1 MPPRKKRVPFGS
13 ASHAAF
19 NPFSISDD
27 QWEKIER
34 EIERESEF
42 TIPPDL
48 RSAVV
53 AKTQTMRWRSEAR
66 QTALSTREARRQIA
80 GEKRTT
86 VDWLNWTDGLPDE
99 IRAML
104 MSGRRMGTV

>member
-1 MPPRKKRVPFGS
+1 MPPRKPTLSFGVTSLWPFG
-13 ASHAAF
+13 
-19 NPFSISDD
+19 ISDED
-27 QWEKIER
+27 WKKLE
-34 EIERESEF
+34 
-42 TIPPDL
+42 THYGYAIPPDL